1 LKTTRSRKSSKDQA
15 LLISLAESIGSTL
28 GSIAAKAGAAQK
40 ALTKRKLTTKLE
52 QEGKNLVRKGKKIA
66 RNLEKTRLARST
78 RRSRPIKRATR
89 RARARK

>member
-1 LKTTRSRKSSKDQA
+1 LKTTRSHKSSKDQT

-66 RNLEKTRLARST
+66 RNLKKTRLARAT